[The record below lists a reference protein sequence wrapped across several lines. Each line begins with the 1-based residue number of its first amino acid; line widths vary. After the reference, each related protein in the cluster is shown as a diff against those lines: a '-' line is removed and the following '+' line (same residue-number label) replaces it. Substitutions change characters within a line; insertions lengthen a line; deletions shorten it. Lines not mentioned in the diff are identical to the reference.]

1 MTEKFKV
8 PKPRIYTGDNGDR
21 KASAIDAWIQKLK
34 DYLKLSGIQ
43 DNENKVLVMQY
54 FLGGTAEVF
63 YHTKRLA
70 NRTTTIDFEQFITD
84 LRDHIVP
91 STDVNRHWEDWY
103 KIHQVRNGR
112 VDRINTTAIRMEKV
126 AARLG
131 EEISNTVKIQRFLD
145 AMHPEL
151 RYAVELDIPN
161 RSKAVWDDIK
171 KLAERKD
178 AALFQAGRYGRSQPS
193 GQRYNQQSSNANA
206 PQWRNSSNANA
217 PQWRSSS
224 NANAPQWR
232 NTPQWGNS
240 YSSNANA
247 PQWRPSNNGA
257 PGRGNSGKSSFK
269 RLTDNEKAQLR
280 KDRKCFYCKK
290 PGHIFNDCRARQRNQ
305 QNGKFVQSAHTS
317 VNLLKENLTETV
329 EEFIESARTIDNRE
343 KVNNMVTNMNINDQQ
358 ARVLLDTGT
367 TGTNLMSSSWAAQTH
382 NVTTKELPTPITIHM
397 AAKGSKT
404 NANRF
409 AWAPVEIKPENLG
422 KERTKFLI
430 VAVSSYDV
438 IVGMP
443 FLQEHHVV
451 LNTVD
456 SSAYFPKHDV
466 TIQCATKQAKTLA
479 TSSATEEIPPFDKM
493 FPKLFPEKEP
503 EGLPPLREG
512 CNHIIR
518 IDDEKLKDFH
528 FTPRRIPDAYRP
540 DLVQHL
546 GNWQRNGIANAG
558 PGITPAAMFGTPK
571 IPPSKGWRWVNDLR
585 DRNKITLRDYTP
597 IPSTDVI
604 REDAARANYISL
616 LDLSN
621 AYHQIRVDP
630 GCEKYN
636 VINAGDL
643 GSFKIRVML
652 QGDCNA
658 PATMMRVMNTILGEF
673 IGRFVWVYLD
683 DILIYSTTYDEH
695 IDHLSR
701 VFHKLEEA

>member
-1 MTEKFKV
+1 M
-8 PKPRIYTGDNGDR
+8 
-21 KASAIDAWIQKLK
+21 
-34 DYLKLSGIQ
+34 
-43 DNENKVLVMQY
+43 
-54 FLGGTAEVF
+54 
-63 YHTKRLA
+63 
-70 NRTTTIDFEQFITD
+70 TD

-131 EEISNTVKIQRFLD
+131 EEITNTVKIQRFLD

-151 RYAVELDIPN
+151 RYAVEPDIPN
-161 RSKAVWDDIK
+161 RSKAVWDDVK

-178 AALFQAGRYGRSQPS
+178 AALFQAGRYGRNQPS

-206 PQWRNSSNANA
+206 PHWRNSN
-217 PQWRSSS
+217 

-232 NTPQWGNS
+232 NSSNAHTPHWQNS

-247 PQWRPSNNGA
+247 PNWRNNNQGGT

-305 QNGKFVQSAHTS
+305 QNGKFVQSAHTT
-317 VNLLKENLTETV
+317 VDLEENLPDTV
-329 EEFIESARTIDNRE
+329 EEFIESARTHDNRE

-367 TGTNLMSSSWAAQTH
+367 TGTNLMSSSWAQTH

-409 AWAPVEIKPENLG
+409 AWAPVEIKPGNLG

-438 IVGMP
+438 ILGMP

-451 LNTVD
+451 LNTAD
-456 SSAYFPKHDV
+456 STAHFPKHGI
-466 TIQCATKQAKTLA
+466 TIQCATKQAKTSA
-479 TSSATEEIPPFDKM
+479 ASSATFAAKQVQTEATSYATKSIPPFDKM

-503 EGLPPLREG
+503 EGLPPL
-512 CNHIIR
+512 
-518 IDDEKLKDFH
+518 
-528 FTPRRIPDAYRP
+528 
-540 DLVQHL
+540 
-546 GNWQRNGIANAG
+546 
-558 PGITPAAMFGTPK
+558 
-571 IPPSKGWRWVNDLR
+571 
-585 DRNKITLRDYTP
+585 
-597 IPSTDVI
+597 
-604 REDAARANYISL
+604 
-616 LDLSN
+616 
-621 AYHQIRVDP
+621 
-630 GCEKYN
+630 
-636 VINAGDL
+636 
-643 GSFKIRVML
+643 
-652 QGDCNA
+652 
-658 PATMMRVMNTILGEF
+658 
-673 IGRFVWVYLD
+673 
-683 DILIYSTTYDEH
+683 
-695 IDHLSR
+695 
-701 VFHKLEEA
+701 

>member
-1 MTEKFKV
+1 MADKFKV
-8 PKPRIYTGDNGDR
+8 PKPRTYTGDNGDR
-21 KASAIDAWIQKLK
+21 DASTLDAWIQKLN
-34 DYLKLSGIQ
+34 DYLELSGIH
-43 DNENKVLVMQY
+43 ENKNKILVMQY
-54 FLGGTAEVF
+54 FLSGMAEEF

-70 NRTTTIDFEQFITD
+70 NKTIIFEQFLAD
-84 LRDHIVP
+84 LRKHIIS
-91 STDVNRHWEDWY
+91 STDANRYWDDWY
-103 KIHQVRNGR
+103 KISQVRNGR
-112 VDRINTTAIRMEKV
+112 VDRITATAIRMEKV

-131 EEISNTVKIQRFLD
+131 EAITNAVKIQRFLD

-151 RYAVELDIPN
+151 RYAVEPDIQD
-161 RSKAVWDDIK
+161 RSKASWDDVK
-171 KLAERKD
+171 QLAERKD

-206 PQWRNSSNANA
+206 PQWRNQHTSN
-217 PQWRSSS
+217 S
-224 NANAPQWR
+224 NAPQWR
-232 NTPQWGNS
+232 NAPQWQNS

-247 PQWRPSNNGA
+247 PNWRSNNGT

-305 QNGKFVQSAHTS
+305 QNGKFVQSAHTT
-317 VNLLKENLTETV
+317 VNLEENLPETV
-329 EEFIESARTIDNRE
+329 EEFIESARTTDNKE

-367 TGTNLMSSSWAAQTH
+367 TGTNLMSSSWAQTH

-409 AWAPVEIKPENLG
+409 AWAPVEIKPGNLG

-438 IVGMP
+438 ILGMP

-451 LNTVD
+451 LNTAD
-456 SSAYFPKHDV
+456 STASFPKHDV
-466 TIQCATKQAKTLA
+466 TIQCATRQAKTFA
-479 TSSATEEIPPFDKM
+479 TSSATEEMPRFDKM
-493 FPKLFPEKEP
+493 FQKLFPEKEP

-512 CNHIIR
+512 CNHIVR
-518 IDDEKLKDFH
+518 IDDEKLQDFH

-630 GCEKYN
+630 SCEKYN

-643 GSFKIRVML
+643 GSFQIRVML

-683 DILIYSTTYDEH
+683 DILIYSTTHDEH

-701 VFHKLEEA
+701 VFHKLE